1 MPDTSYT
8 LLPILMNSSDK
19 LLVASLFPFTVE
31 ETEVH
36 RVYINC
42 FGSHTLPLAKF
53 GFKTIYYLFAALGL
67 SSSPQNLRPSL
78 QHGI

>member
-1 MPDTSYT
+1 MPDTAYT
-8 LLPILMNSSDK
+8 LLPILTNSSEK
-19 LLVASLFPFTVE
+19 LLVASLLPFAVE

-53 GFKTIYYLFAALGL
+53 GFKTIYLFIYCLG
-67 SSSPQNLRPSL
+67 S
-78 QHGI
+78 